1 MDNSTKDMKKLRSL
15 LFSATLATALAG
27 QAQAQ
32 SNDDETA
39 VKACLALYLS
49 FDASQMEKAFHPSGT
64 VKHIDNKT
72 GEYKDETVAA
82 FLTRVRA
89 ITTKPE
95 RRSEIVSLNIDGTA
109 AQAKIRIEQKELIFT
124 DYMNLLKIDGTWR
137 IVSKIFHR
145 TDK

>member
-1 MDNSTKDMKKLRSL
+1 MKKLGSM
-15 LFSATLATALAG
+15 LFTATLATALVG
-27 QAQAQ
+27 QAHAQ
-32 SNDDETA
+32 TNNEEAA
-39 VKACLALYLS
+39 VQACLALYLS
-49 FDASQMEKAFHPSGT
+49 FEADQMEKAFHQSGT

-89 ITTKPE
+89 ITKKPE
-95 RRSEIVSLNIDGTA
+95 RKSEIVSLNIEGTA

-137 IVSKIFHR
+137 IVSKIFQR

>member
-1 MDNSTKDMKKLRSL
+1 MKKLGSI
-15 LFSATLATALAG
+15 LFTATLATALVG
-27 QAQAQ
+27 QANAQ
-32 SNDDETA
+32 TNDEETA
-39 VKACLALYLS
+39 VRACLLLYLS
-49 FDASQMEKAFHPSGT
+49 FDAAQMEKAFHQSGT

-95 RRSEIVSLNIDGTA
+95 RKSEIVSLNIEGTA
-109 AQAKIRIEQKELIFT
+109 AQAKIRIEQKDLTFT

-137 IVSKIFHR
+137 IVSKIFQR